1 MHVILR
7 TRSPP
12 RRARADH
19 RTCSGG
25 RTDRP
30 ARQYSE
36 TTRPLR
42 GRVLRSGWP
51 PAGQI
56 KATTCQHLQQM
67 AVSINVEGTR
77 LSVYISFCALICIG
91 IVLTVRFISADVQ
104 GQDILTLVFGYSWLV
119 PIIAIRIY
127 FGNVLAA
134 YVLSSTWTLV
144 LLVMLTDAVV
154 HVLQAGQHLHNGWL
168 SRQVYY
174 SLVCCRIVEVCSLMA
189 FSTIFQVTDEMLS
202 QPDIRTQILP
212 FGMLQVAMVMLSAA
226 TSMHGLCSKYWAEI
240 KVPSFVYSAAQFH
253 SVVLMAVSTFKLAQS
268 LNAVLG
274 KCVEEQSSKCVLWT
288 GQWWSQPPSYIVTA
302 KLIDACFMISVIV
315 VPMSLP
321 TYLLSIRS
329 NFLETLELR
338 ISSSAMGQTGHT
350 SGNAGL
356 QQLL

>member
-1 MHVILR
+1 
-7 TRSPP
+7 
-12 RRARADH
+12 
-19 RTCSGG
+19 
-25 RTDRP
+25 
-30 ARQYSE
+30 
-36 TTRPLR
+36 
-42 GRVLRSGWP
+42 
-51 PAGQI
+51 
-56 KATTCQHLQQM
+56 M

-174 SLVCCRIVEVCSLMA
+174 SLVCCRIVEV
-189 FSTIFQVTDEMLS
+189 
-202 QPDIRTQILP
+202 
-212 FGMLQVAMVMLSAA
+212 AMVMLAAA